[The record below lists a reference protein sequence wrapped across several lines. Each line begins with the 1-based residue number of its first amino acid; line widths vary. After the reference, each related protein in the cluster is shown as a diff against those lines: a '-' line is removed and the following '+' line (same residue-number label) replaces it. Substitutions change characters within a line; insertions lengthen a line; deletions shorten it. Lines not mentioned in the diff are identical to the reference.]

1 MSGHSHAKKVKHQ
14 KEATAAQRS
23 KVFSKLASEITI
35 AARSGGKDPASNPRL
50 RAAMEKAREVNMP
63 SDNVERAIRRG
74 TGEDTSQ
81 QLEELLLEAL
91 GPNNIAM
98 LITAITDNRNR
109 TLGEIRRILQEHQ
122 GKLVGEGS
130 IRWMFERQVG
140 EWVPK
145 NDCIVMPDEQTTQKL
160 EGLVEALDENDAVQE
175 IYSATP

>member
-35 AARSGGKDPASNPRL
+35 AARSGGKDSTSNPRL
-50 RAAMEKAREVNMP
+50 RAAIEKAREVNMP
-63 SDNVERAIRRG
+63 SDNVERAVRRG
-74 TGEDTSQ
+74 TGEDTGQ

-91 GPNNIAM
+91 GPNNIAI

-122 GKLVGEGS
+122 GKRVGSEKRLYRDS
-130 IRWMFERQVG
+130 
-140 EWVPK
+140 
-145 NDCIVMPDEQTTQKL
+145 
-160 EGLVEALDENDAVQE
+160 
-175 IYSATP
+175 

>member
-35 AARSGGKDPASNPRL
+35 ATRSGGKDPTNNPRL

-74 TGEDTSQ
+74 TGEDTGQ

-91 GPNNIAM
+91 GPNNIAI

-109 TLGEIRRILQEHQ
+109 TLGEIRHVLQEHQ

-130 IRWMFERQVG
+130 VRWMFERQGG

-145 NDCIVMPDEQTTQKL
+145 SDCIVTPDEQTTQKL
-160 EGLVEALDENDAVQE
+160 EELAEALDENDAVQE